1 MSNIIIIVSNI
12 TNISVAQCYFILKFY
27 ILWLW
32 PMVSITRALQ
42 VPPPLISLP
51 LPHFHQGCM
60 LFYKP
65 SFSSFVIYMC
75 FIRRFFTVLPW
86 WNYES
91 IISRFHYFLFDLS
104 SNHVTEQRNS
114 WIENYKLLFFFS
126 ISGEAKFEV
135 NTTSIISHASK
146 RHITKLIKFSSSKW
160 LLWKTLEGSEI

>member
-91 IISRFHYFLFDLS
+91 IISRFHCFLFGPLIKSCD
-104 SNHVTEQRNS
+104 
-114 WIENYKLLFFFS
+114 IKKKLMEWKLQAVVLFFNFWRS
-126 ISGEAKFEV
+126 
-135 NTTSIISHASK
+135 
-146 RHITKLIKFSSSKW
+146 
-160 LLWKTLEGSEI
+160 

>member
-1 MSNIIIIVSNI
+1 MLFYQSSTIKYFGLVIPLIFISFFFFKTSRNYMSNIIIIVSNI
-12 TNISVAQCYFILKFY
+12 TNISVPQCYFILKFY

-91 IISRFHYFLFDLS
+91 IISRFHCFLLGLS
-104 SNHVTEQRNS
+104 SNHVT
-114 WIENYKLLFFFS
+114 
-126 ISGEAKFEV
+126 
-135 NTTSIISHASK
+135 
-146 RHITKLIKFSSSKW
+146 
-160 LLWKTLEGSEI
+160 